1 MFSLHSIYLI
11 SIRHKQEIHH
21 IMNNLDMFLSMF
33 LQEER
38 QNHYNWFR
46 KDTENSYAISIWND

>member
-1 MFSLHSIYLI
+1 
-11 SIRHKQEIHH
+11 
-21 IMNNLDMFLSMF
+21 MNNLDMFLSMF